1 MRERR
6 EETRPLSEIAL
17 EIQDKWRHL
26 SYAAVTPVAAMCHL
40 RHIDDRYGG
49 SPARAVVLDF
59 LGCSASWTG
68 PAARRIKAELIGLL
82 EDAPRQE

>member
-6 EETRPLSEIAL
+6 QETRPLSEIAF

-26 SYAAVTPVAAMCHL
+26 SLAAVTPVAAMCHL

-49 SPARAVVLDF
+49 HPGRAVVRDF

-68 PAARRIKAELIGLL
+68 PTARRIKAELVGLL
-82 EDAPRQE
+82 DNSPQK